1 MLTCMLPLQFIL
13 APEMGHRTLQLASYS
28 YASPMSVVGKVA
40 SVHKHN
46 FMVENYA
53 LYAFDHI
60 YTSSYFEFVT
70 PQSHIGKKREKAHIE
85 WVIYKES
92 HEC

>member
-1 MLTCMLPLQFIL
+1 M
-13 APEMGHRTLQLASYS
+13 APFLLGERHGLLV
-28 YASPMSVVGKVA
+28 SPGGSACICICICLIYPTSIKKVLCKA
-40 SVHKHN
+40 TKPIACGIN
-46 FMVENYA
+46 
-53 LYAFDHI
+53 I
-60 YTSSYFEFVT
+60 VT